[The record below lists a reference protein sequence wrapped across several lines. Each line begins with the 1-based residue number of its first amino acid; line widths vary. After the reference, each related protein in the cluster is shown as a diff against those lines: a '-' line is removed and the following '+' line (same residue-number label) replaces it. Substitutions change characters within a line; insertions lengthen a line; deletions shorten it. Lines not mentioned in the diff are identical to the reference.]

1 MENDSVTR
9 AWRWIQHF
17 DAEIFRYDM
26 IMAVVDDDEF
36 MMTEVD
42 HDYNDDGAEM
52 MKPMTI
58 MPTTMLL
65 VLTSLLLPE
74 ASSTR

>member
-1 MENDSVTR
+1 
-9 AWRWIQHF
+9 
-17 DAEIFRYDM
+17 M

>member
-1 MENDSVTR
+1 MRDDEYNTSMRKSLD
-9 AWRWIQHF
+9 
-17 DAEIFRYDM
+17 DM

-42 HDYNDDGAEM
+42 HDYNNDGAEM

>member
-1 MENDSVTR
+1 
-9 AWRWIQHF
+9 
-17 DAEIFRYDM
+17 M

-65 VLTSLLLPE
+65 VLTSLLLPG